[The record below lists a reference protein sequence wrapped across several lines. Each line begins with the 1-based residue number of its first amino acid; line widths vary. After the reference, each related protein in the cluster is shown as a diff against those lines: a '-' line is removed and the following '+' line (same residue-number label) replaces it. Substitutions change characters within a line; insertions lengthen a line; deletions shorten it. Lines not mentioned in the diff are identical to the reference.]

1 MTTFRHEKEYVQL
14 KGMLAEMATLAS
26 SMVSDSIKALV
37 ERDTQLAES
46 VIEKDTHLDQ
56 LDVDIDEHCIK
67 MLALF
72 EPKAVDLRYIITAT
86 RILID
91 LERVGDHCVSI
102 CRDIIKLNEIP
113 QLKPYID
120 LPKMAENAISMINDS
135 LQAFFD
141 GDTKLAFDVI
151 KRDDGI
157 DQLND
162 QVVRELLTYSMEN
175 IKTLQT
181 VLSLMNVSRRLERIA
196 DHATNVAEMVYYMV
210 EGKIIRH
217 TYIEEIEEEDEA

>member
-26 SMVSDSIKALV
+26 SMVSDAIKSLV
-37 ERDTQLAES
+37 DRDTELAEK
-46 VIEKDTHLDQ
+46 VIEKDELLDSM
-56 LDVDIDEHCIK
+56 DVEIDEHCIR
-67 MLALF
+67 MLALY

-86 RILID
+86 RIIID

-102 CRDIIKLNEIP
+102 CREVLKLNAQP

-120 LPKMAENAISMINDS
+120 LPKMAHDAIKMINES

-151 KRDDGI
+151 KRDSKI
-157 DQLND
+157 DELDD
-162 QVVRELLTYSMEN
+162 QVTRELLTYSTEN
-175 IKTLQT
+175 AKTFHI
-181 VLSLMNVSRRLERIA
+181 VISLMNISRRLERIA

-217 TYIEEIEEEDEA
+217 TYIDEIEEED

>member
-1 MTTFRHEKEYVQL
+1 MTIFRHEKEYVQL
-14 KGMLAEMATLAS
+14 KGMLAEMATMAS
-26 SMVSDSIKALV
+26 SMVSESIRSLVDRDS
-37 ERDTQLAES
+37 DLARK
-46 VIEKDTHLDQ
+46 VVEKDEHLDQ

-72 EPKAVDLRYIITAT
+72 EPKAVDLRYIITAS
-86 RILID
+86 RIIID

-102 CRDIIKLNEIP
+102 SREALQINDTP

-120 LPKMAENAISMINDS
+120 LPKMAENAVKMINDS

-141 GDTKLAFDVI
+141 ADTKLAFDVI
-151 KRDDGI
+151 KRDSTI

-162 QVVRELLTYSMEN
+162 QVIRELLTYSMED
-175 IKTLQT
+175 IKTLHT
-181 VLSLMNVSRRLERIA
+181 VLSLMNVSRRLERVA
-196 DHATNVAEMVYYMV
+196 DHATNIAEMVYYMV

-217 TYIEEIEEEDEA
+217 TYIEETEEEN

>member
-14 KGMLAEMATLAS
+14 KGMLAEMATMAS

-37 ERDTQLAES
+37 DRDTDLAEK
-46 VIEKDTHLDQ
+46 VIDKDEHLDQ
-56 LDVDIDEHCIK
+56 LDVDIDEHCIR

-86 RILID
+86 RIIID

-102 CRDIIKLNEIP
+102 CRDVLKLNAEP

-120 LPKMAENAISMINDS
+120 LPKMAEMAILMINDS

-151 KRDDGI
+151 KRDNNI

-162 QVVRELLTYSMEN
+162 QVTRELLTYSMEDV
-175 IKTLQT
+175 KTLHS
-181 VLSLMNVSRRLERIA
+181 VLALMNVSRRLERVA

-217 TYIEEIEEEDEA
+217 SYIEEIEEED

>member
-37 ERDTQLAES
+37 DRDSELAEK
-46 VIEKDTHLDQ
+46 VIEKDEHLDQ
-56 LDVDIDEHCIK
+56 LDVDIDEHCIR
-67 MLALF
+67 MLALY

-86 RILID
+86 RIIID

-102 CRDIIKLNEIP
+102 CRDVLKLNNVP

-120 LPKMAENAISMINDS
+120 LPKMASDAIKMINDS

-151 KRDDGI
+151 RKDTEV

-162 QVVRELLTYSMEN
+162 QVMRELLTYSMEN
-175 IKTLQT
+175 VKTLQT
-181 VLSLMNVSRRLERIA
+181 VLALMNVSRRIERVA

-217 TYIEEIEEEDEA
+217 TYLEETE

>member
-26 SMVSDSIKALV
+26 SMVSDSIKSLV
-37 ERDTQLAES
+37 ERDSDLARK
-46 VIEKDTHLDQ
+46 VIEKDEHLDQ
-56 LDVDIDEHCIK
+56 LDVDIDEHCIR

-86 RILID
+86 RIIID
-91 LERVGDHCVSI
+91 IERVGDHCVSM
-102 CRDIIKLNEIP
+102 CRDILKINDEP

-120 LPKMAENAISMINDS
+120 LPKMAENAIDMINDS

-141 GDTKLAFDVI
+141 GDTKLAFEVI
-151 KRDDGI
+151 RRDNAI

-162 QVVRELLTYSMEN
+162 QVIRELLTYSMED
-175 IKTLQT
+175 IKTLHT
-181 VLSLMNVSRRLERIA
+181 VLALMNLSRRIERVA
-196 DHATNVAEMVYYMV
+196 DHATNIAEMVYYMV

-217 TYIEEIEEEDEA
+217 TYIEEEED

>member
-1 MTTFRHEKEYVQL
+1 
-14 KGMLAEMATLAS
+14 MATLAS

-37 ERDTQLAES
+37 NRDTDLAEK
-46 VIEKDTHLDQ
+46 VIDKDELLDQ
-56 LDVDIDEHCIK
+56 LDVDIDEHCIR

-86 RILID
+86 RIIID
-91 LERVGDHCVSI
+91 LERVGDHCVSM
-102 CRDIIKLNEIP
+102 CRGIVKLNNEP

-120 LPKMAENAISMINDS
+120 LPKMAEMSISMINDS

-151 KRDDGI
+151 KRDHAI

-162 QVVRELLTYSMEN
+162 QVTRELLTYSMEDV
-175 IKTLQT
+175 KTLHV
-181 VLSLMNVSRRLERIA
+181 VLALMNVSRRLERVA
-196 DHATNVAEMVYYMV
+196 DHATNVAEVVYYMV

-217 TYIEEIEEEDEA
+217 SYIEEIEEED

>member
-1 MTTFRHEKEYVQL
+1 MTTFMHEKEYVQL

-37 ERDTQLAES
+37 ERDSDLAEK
-46 VIEKDTHLDQ
+46 VIEKDEVLDQ
-56 LDVDIDEHCIK
+56 LDVDIDEHCIRI
-67 MLALF
+67 LALY

-86 RILID
+86 RIIID

-102 CRDIIKLNEIP
+102 CRDVLKLNTQP

-120 LPKMAENAISMINDS
+120 LPKMAQDAIGMINDS

-141 GDTKLAFDVI
+141 GDTKLAFEVI
-151 KRDDGI
+151 KKDTEV

-181 VLSLMNVSRRLERIA
+181 VLALMNIARRIERVA
-196 DHATNVAEMVYYMV
+196 DHATNIAEMVYYMV

-217 TYIEEIEEEDEA
+217 TYLEEIEEED

>member
-26 SMVSDSIKALV
+26 SMVSDSIEALT
-37 ERDTQLAES
+37 ERDTELAEKI
-46 VIEKDTHLDQ
+46 IEKDEVLDS
-56 LDVDIDEHCIK
+56 LDVDIDEHCIR

-72 EPKAVDLRYIITAT
+72 EPKAVDLRYIITAS
-86 RILID
+86 RIIID

-102 CRDIIKLNEIP
+102 CRDVLKLNNYP

-120 LPKMAENAISMINDS
+120 LPKMANDAIGMINDS

-141 GDTKLAFDVI
+141 GDTKLAYDVI
-151 KRDDGI
+151 KRDAAVH
-157 DQLND
+157 QLND

-181 VLSLMNVSRRLERIA
+181 VLALMNVSRRLERVA

-217 TYIEEIEEEDEA
+217 TYIDEIEEED

>member
-1 MTTFRHEKEYVQL
+1 MTIYRHEKEYVQL
-14 KGMLAEMATLAS
+14 KGMLAEMATMSS
-26 SMVSDSIKALV
+26 SMVSDSIRALV
-37 ERDTQLAES
+37 ERDSELAEK
-46 VIEKDTHLDQ
+46 VIEKDSHLDQ
-56 LDVDIDEHCIK
+56 LDVDIDEHCIR

-86 RILID
+86 RIIID

-102 CRDIIKLNEIP
+102 SRDVLKLNNLP

-120 LPKMAENAISMINDS
+120 LPIMAENAIAMINDS

-141 GDTKLAFDVI
+141 ADTKLAYDVI

-157 DQLND
+157 DKLND
-162 QVVRELLTYSMEN
+162 QVVRELLTYTMEDV
-175 IKTLQT
+175 KTLPV
-181 VLSLMNVSRRLERIA
+181 VLALMNISRRLERVA
-196 DHATNVAEMVYYMV
+196 DHATNIAEMVYYMV

-217 TYIEEIEEEDEA
+217 SYIELIEEED

>member
-26 SMVSDSIKALV
+26 SMLSDSIRALT
-37 ERDTQLAES
+37 ERDAELAAK
-46 VIEKDTHLDQ
+46 VVQKDDLLDQ
-56 LDVDIDEHCIK
+56 LDVDIDEHCIR
-67 MLALF
+67 MLALY

-86 RILID
+86 RIIID

-102 CRDIIKLNEIP
+102 SRDIIRLNEQP

-120 LPKMAENAISMINDS
+120 IPKMAELAIKMINDS

-141 GDTKLAFDVI
+141 GDTKLAFEVI
-151 KRDDGI
+151 KKDVEV
-157 DQLND
+157 DQLNE
-162 QVVRELLTYSMEN
+162 QVTRELLTYSMEN
-175 IKTLQT
+175 IKTLQI
-181 VLSLMNVSRRLERIA
+181 VLSLMNLSRRIERIA
-196 DHATNVAEMVYYMV
+196 DHATNISEMVYYMV

-217 TYIEEIEEEDEA
+217 TYIETEEDDEL

>member
-1 MTTFRHEKEYVQL
+1 MTVFRHEKEYVQL

-37 ERDTQLAES
+37 ERDSDLARK
-46 VIEKDTHLDQ
+46 VIDKDGHLDQ
-56 LDVDIDEHCIK
+56 LDVDIDEHCIR

-72 EPKAVDLRYIITAT
+72 EPKAVDLRYIVTAT
-86 RILID
+86 RIIID
-91 LERVGDHCVSI
+91 LERVGDHCVSM
-102 CRDIIKLNEIP
+102 CRDILKLNDTA

-120 LPKMAENAISMINDS
+120 LPKMAESSIAMINDS
-135 LQAFFD
+135 IQAFFD

-151 KRDDGI
+151 KRDTAI

-162 QVVRELLTYSMEN
+162 QVIRELLTYSMED
-175 IKTLQT
+175 IKTLHV
-181 VLSLMNVSRRLERIA
+181 VLSLMNLSRRLERVA

-217 TYIEEIEEEDEA
+217 TYIEEIEEDED

>member
-1 MTTFRHEKEYVQL
+1 MTVFRHEKEYVQL

-37 ERDTQLAES
+37 ERDADLAEK
-46 VIEKDTHLDQ
+46 VIDKDSHLDQ

-86 RILID
+86 RIIID

-102 CRDIIKLNEIP
+102 CRDVLKLNMEP

-120 LPKMAENAISMINDS
+120 LPKMAQDAIAMINDS

-151 KRDDGI
+151 KRDDGV
-157 DQLND
+157 DQLNN
-162 QVVRELLTYSMEN
+162 QVTRELLTYTMED
-175 IKTLQT
+175 IRTLPT
-181 VLSLMNVSRRLERIA
+181 VMSLMNISRRLERVA

-217 TYIEEIEEEDEA
+217 TYIEMIEED

>member
-26 SMVSDSIKALV
+26 SMVSDSIKSLV
-37 ERDTQLAES
+37 DRDSDLARK
-46 VIEKDTHLDQ
+46 VIEKDEHLDQ

-72 EPKAVDLRYIITAT
+72 EPKAVDLRYTITAT
-86 RILID
+86 RIIID
-91 LERVGDHCVSI
+91 IERIGDHCVSM
-102 CRDIIKLNEIP
+102 CRDILKINDEP

-120 LPKMAENAISMINDS
+120 LPKMAENAIGMLNDS
-135 LQAFFD
+135 LKAFFD

-151 KRDDGI
+151 KRDNGI

-162 QVVRELLTYSMEN
+162 QVIRELLTYSMED
-175 IKTLQT
+175 IKTLHT
-181 VLSLMNVSRRLERIA
+181 VLSLMNLSRRIERVA
-196 DHATNVAEMVYYMV
+196 DHATNIAEMVYYMV

-217 TYIEEIEEEDEA
+217 TYIEQVEEED